1 MKKPLRKVMAAALA
15 LTLIMSLLAGC
26 GSKDEGTSGDVVTI
40 KFGIHVANPEEQEN
54 VTYQIVQAFNEKY
67 EGQYAVE
74 FEASDTETHSKNMKL
89 EAEDGTLPD
98 IFWIDA
104 SEAPDYA
111 ANGYLLDGFPRN
123 LEQAEGYDKILSKL
137 GKDLGIVINLT
148 IPNELLKQ
156 RIIGRRMCKDCG
168 AIYNIYSD
176 TMKPQKEGICD
187 KCNGQLYQR
196 ADDNE
201 ETVTS
206 RLDVYNKQTRPLV
219 DYYDKL
225 GKLVSIDSNGTIE
238 DTVKDIIKTLEA

>member
-54 VTYQIVQAFNEKY
+54 VTYQIVQAFNEKF

-104 SEAPDYA
+104 SEAPEYA
-111 ANGYLLDGFPRN
+111 SNGYLLDLSGYLEENADIDTALNGMENAFNNGEMQYGVPYQCNVQGFFYNKEIFDSANVAYPTDDTTY
-123 LEQAEGYDKILSKL
+123 EEFVQMV
-137 GKDLGIVINLT
+137 KDLKAAGTTPISIGSKNSGFAMWEFNEFLARYGWEDMYKDMADGNAKYNNDEIV
-148 IPNELLKQ
+148 K
-156 RIIGRRMCKDCG
+156 
-168 AIYNIYSD
+168 
-176 TMKPQKEGICD
+176 
-187 KCNGQLYQR
+187 
-196 ADDNE
+196 
-201 ETVTS
+201 
-206 RLDVYNKQTRPLV
+206 
-219 DYYDKL
+219 
-225 GKLVSIDSNGTIE
+225 
-238 DTVKDIIKTLEA
+238 